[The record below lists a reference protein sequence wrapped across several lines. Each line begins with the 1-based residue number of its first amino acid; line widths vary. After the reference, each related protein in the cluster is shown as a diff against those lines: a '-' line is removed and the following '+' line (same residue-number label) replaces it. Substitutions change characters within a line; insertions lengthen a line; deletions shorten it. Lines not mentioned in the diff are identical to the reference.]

1 MGEPFASFHPQVVHF
16 AIALLI
22 VGVVFRWISLTG
34 RFAFSGP
41 AASALLLF
49 GTASV
54 AAAAYTG
61 IAAHGPV
68 ERVPGSRD
76 AVVEHEDWGIRAR
89 NVFFGVAAV
98 EVLALFL
105 ARRQKARPAHLLSGV
120 VGLAGLFCLYE
131 AAEHGGELVYSYAG
145 GVGIRSGEPEDVA
158 RLLLA
163 GLYHQA
169 QLDRKEGR
177 PAEASRLVEEMARRF
192 GDDLDV
198 QLLAAESLL
207 LDAKDVEGALASLD
221 RISVP
226 EENRRLQIRHGVLR
240 ADALKGAGRSAE
252 ARSLLEGLLER
263 YPDNRAVKEKLASL
277 PAPQ

>member
-177 PAEASRLVEEMARRF
+177 PAEAARLVEEMARRF
-192 GDDLDV
+192 PDDLEV
-198 QLLAAESLL
+198 RLLAAESLL
-207 LDAKDVEGALASLD
+207 LDGKDAEGALASLD
-221 RISVP
+221 RVSVP
-226 EENRRLQIRHGVLR
+226 EESRRLQIRHGVLR
-240 ADALKGAGRSAE
+240 ADALQGAGRTAE
-252 ARSLLEGLLER
+252 ARSLLEELLKR
-263 YPDNRAVKEKLASL
+263 YPDNRAVKEKLSNL

>member
-1 MGEPFASFHPQVVHF
+1 V
-16 AIALLI
+16 
-22 VGVVFRWISLTG
+22 
-34 RFAFSGP
+34 
-41 AASALLLF
+41 LLLL

-54 AAAAYTG
+54 AAAAHTG

-89 NVFFGVAAV
+89 NVFFGVAALEIFAV
-98 EVLALFL
+98 FL
-105 ARRQKARPAHLLSGV
+105 ARRKKARPVQMLSSV
-120 VGLAGLFCLYE
+120 VGIAGIFCLYE

-192 GDDLDV
+192 PADLEV

-207 LDAKDVEGALASLD
+207 LDTQDAEGAMASLD

-226 EENRRLQIRHGVLR
+226 EDNRRLAIRHGVLR
-240 ADALKGAGRSAE
+240 ADALQGAGRPDE

-263 YPDNRAVKEKLASL
+263 YPDNRAVKEKLSGL
-277 PAPQ
+277 SEPQ